1 MALQP
6 TRANRGVSHGFLSGG
21 PLKPFSYPRFRLYWA
36 ASLASVMP
44 FWMGM
49 AARGWL
55 VLVLTESPFMVTA
68 AQGVMMLPMAVLT
81 PFGGVI
87 ADRLNR
93 KMVLLATDAANL
105 LFLVVMT
112 LLLFLHLVQEWHVF
126 VLAFLTGTVFSIS
139 MPTRAIAVHDVVGQG
154 DVAKGVALYTT
165 VFSIT
170 QLAGPALAGYLMN
183 SRPDQLGWTFLAA
196 SAFIVPA
203 IAFLLLLRFPDKAA
217 VQEGAGGP
225 SVMRSIA
232 EGLSHVRASS
242 LLVGLVLMIVVFAVF
257 GIPYQ
262 TLLPVFAR
270 DILDTGP
277 DGLGLLL
284 AAGGGGAI
292 LGSVIVALFSTS
304 RQLQV
309 LILGTAFGFG
319 PAIILFGLSP
329 YFSTSL
335 VLALCIGLMIQ
346 VFGAST
352 FALFQVGS
360 PAHLRGRVI
369 GILML
374 AWGFGP
380 AGMFL
385 LGFGAEVLEPEIAL
399 VVMGAIAFLLIA
411 VLTLAVPALRRMKL
425 ELGDDRTRVP
435 LAEALWGEP
444 AVSEEED

>member
-284 AAGGGGAI
+284 AAGGGG
-292 LGSVIVALFSTS
+292 GHPRV
-304 RQLQV
+304 RYR
-309 LILGTAFGFG
+309 G
-319 PAIILFGLSP
+319 II
-329 YFSTSL
+329 
-335 VLALCIGLMIQ
+335 Q
-346 VFGAST
+346 
-352 FALFQVGS
+352 
-360 PAHLRGRVI
+360 HLK
-369 GILML
+369 
-374 AWGFGP
+374 
-380 AGMFL
+380 
-385 LGFGAEVLEPEIAL
+385 
-399 VVMGAIAFLLIA
+399 AIAGPHPWHSIRVRTGDNLVRFIPVLLDVSGVGPVHRTDDSGIRSQHVRPVPGGIA
-411 VLTLAVPALRRMKL
+411 RPPPR
-425 ELGDDRTRVP
+425 
-435 LAEALWGEP
+435 
-444 AVSEEED
+444 